1 MSDTILKGLIKNYEK
16 EISDLR
22 NRKSDSDKT
31 FNEGGYESECDYT
44 YDQTRWGYQISTLT
58 KVINDLE
65 IFTNTKNEIG
75 V

>member
-31 FNEGGYESECDYT
+31 FN
-44 YDQTRWGYQISTLT
+44 I
-58 KVINDLE
+58 
-65 IFTNTKNEIG
+65 
-75 V
+75 